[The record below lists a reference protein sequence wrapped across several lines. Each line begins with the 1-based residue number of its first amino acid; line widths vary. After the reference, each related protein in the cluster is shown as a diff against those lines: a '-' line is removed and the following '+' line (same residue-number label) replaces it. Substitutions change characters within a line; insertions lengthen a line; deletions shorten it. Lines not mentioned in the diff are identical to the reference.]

1 MTFKSLILFIQSP
14 NEDPYINIITHCV
27 EDLKIEKIIF
37 IEDNKLNE
45 QQFESLEIIN
55 KIRNKINELSEN
67 YPCYQQSNE
76 IFPKPSRIQS
86 NLIKISFSFP
96 QQLAKSIKK
105 LGIDHESMI
114 VDITGCSK
122 RVSSDVIVSSLSS
135 NISNIYHFQLAN
147 KVYNNDWK
155 KSGKQKL
162 YHDLFDNIEDK
173 SIPYFIFDS
182 FGEQGITR
190 DIIHELKYKKNIFQ
204 VLFIVLFVITILS
217 TWILSGNPIS
227 SQVVTFVSLFATIMI
242 AMSSL
247 INTGLN
253 VKKEVK

>member
-37 IEDNKLNE
+37 
-45 QQFESLEIIN
+45 
-55 KIRNKINELSEN
+55 
-67 YPCYQQSNE
+67 
-76 IFPKPSRIQS
+76 
-86 NLIKISFSFP
+86 
-96 QQLAKSIKK
+96 
-105 LGIDHESMI
+105 
-114 VDITGCSK
+114 
-122 RVSSDVIVSSLSS
+122 
-135 NISNIYHFQLAN
+135 
-147 KVYNNDWK
+147 
-155 KSGKQKL
+155 
-162 YHDLFDNIEDK
+162 
-173 SIPYFIFDS
+173 
-182 FGEQGITR
+182 
-190 DIIHELKYKKNIFQ
+190 Q
-204 VLFIVLFVITILS
+204 VLFLVLFVITILS